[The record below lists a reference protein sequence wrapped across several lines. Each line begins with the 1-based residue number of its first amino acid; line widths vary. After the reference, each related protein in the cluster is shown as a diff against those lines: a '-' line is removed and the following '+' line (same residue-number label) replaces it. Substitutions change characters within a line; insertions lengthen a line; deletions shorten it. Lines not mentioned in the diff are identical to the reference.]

1 MKDSNKILMLVG
13 WFLAILLLVLKCTN
27 SSNEIAPIK
36 QNVKVIEKQRKVYI
50 DSFKN
55 ARILLAKT
63 NEKLSNDILYYKK
76 EIERLK
82 SKKIE
87 VPKDVQGLVLF
98 FNDRYQ
104 TKLNE
109 VVNNKV
115 GLSEETAYDVSF
127 ELSEFDNQVEILKN
141 KDKIIFAQDSINTN
155 LTVEIKGF
163 EKSMLLYET
172 EIKAKDNL
180 NLMFEKENKK
190 LKRKNTF
197 TKILVPASFLIGGFL
212 GYTIAK

>member
-1 MKDSNKILMLVG
+1 MLVG